1 MQKREEEITEL
12 DSEVKNVDIEDKE
25 LKKGKVGRA

>member
-1 MQKREEEITEL
+1 MQKREDEITEL

-25 LKKGKVGRA
+25 LKKGKVGRI